1 MKTLN
6 LYVTKSFIATFC
18 MSIGILT
25 FGMMGG
31 RLMKIF
37 EMISNGLPVTAVLK
51 FMLYIA
57 PLVFSMSIPF
67 AVLVSVMLVFG
78 RLSADSEITAMRA
91 CGISIL
97 QIVSPIILMVFFLT
111 CVCLYL
117 QMDIVPYST
126 WKADSFIK
134 QVGLDQPSSILEPGR
149 TIEYKKVYRIY
160 IDSKEKDDLRNI
172 QVFMM
177 GEKKD
182 KDSVKND
189 ITAPHGKITV
199 DKKNEILTVTLFDAT
214 IVDFENGRPKDRTF
228 SKEFSFTIDYGKEF
242 NSISVAKDVD
252 NLSFSE
258 IFGRAI
264 MNKRSGKDNT
274 KVEVELNQRI
284 ALALAPIA
292 FMLLGMPLAIRT
304 SRRETS
310 IGLFLSVILGGVYIS
325 LVMICRALSNYPQYY
340 PQALLWIPCI
350 VYQLCG
356 TYFIFKIAQR

>member
-6 LYVTKSFIATFC
+6 LYVTRSFVVTFF

-37 EMISNGLPVTAVLK
+37 EMISNGLPITAVLK

-57 PLVFSMSIPF
+57 PLVFSLSIPF

-97 QIVSPIILMVFFLT
+97 QIISPIILMVFFLT

-117 QMDIVPYST
+117 QMDVVPYTT

-134 QVGLDQPSSILEPGR
+134 QVVLDQPSSILQPGR
-149 TIEYKKVYRIY
+149 TIDYRKALRIY
-160 IDSKEKDDLRNI
+160 VDSKEKETIKNI
-172 QVFMM
+172 QVFVMAGK
-177 GEKKD
+177 GENEA
-182 KDSVKND
+182 VKND
-189 ITAPHGKITV
+189 ITAPHGKITA
-199 DKKNEILTVTLFDAT
+199 DKKTQVLTVTLYDAT
-214 IVDFENGRPKDRTF
+214 IVDFENGKPKTRIF
-228 SKEFSFTIDYGKEF
+228 SKEVPFSIDYGQEF
-242 NSISVAKDVD
+242 NNISIVKDVD
-252 NLSFSE
+252 NLSFRE

-264 MNKRSGKDNT
+264 MNRRSGKDNT

-310 IGLFLSVILGGVYIS
+310 VGLFLSVILGGIYVS

-350 VYQLCG
+350 VYQLAG
-356 TYFIFKIAQR
+356 AYFIFKIARR